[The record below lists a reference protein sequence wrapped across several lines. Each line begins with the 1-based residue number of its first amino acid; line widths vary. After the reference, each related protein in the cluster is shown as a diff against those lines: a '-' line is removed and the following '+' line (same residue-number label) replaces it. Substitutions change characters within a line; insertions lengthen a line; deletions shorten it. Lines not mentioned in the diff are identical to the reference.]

1 MVCRRRQVIDPERS
15 TRRCVSAAV
24 FAAIACVCLFG
35 SDTVRAVDER
45 RASPAP
51 SPPKPPTASVEQYAK
66 DSAEAPQANRRDSIY
81 ATEITIDAGGITVT
95 ARDGHRQ
102 HWPALPGGL
111 SDLPVPGEPDLVPPP
126 GWPGGIDESRRADM
140 VRLGSDITIESDEIV
155 EGDAVCIFCNVYVR
169 GRVKGSAVAVFGNV
183 DVEGVTGQSAVAPFG
198 RVRVGPEASV
208 GGDVVGSQITREAG
222 GRVGGK
228 REEIFLGPFS
238 AGLRAPGPD
247 WGKPTITVLV
257 LLLVLLR
264 VFLVLIA
271 YALAAKNIAKVKARV
286 RSSFFKSF
294 LVGVLAQILFLP
306 IFLLLLVTIIGIPVA
321 IFLLPL
327 MVVAAVV
334 LARASVG
341 QYLGELLDENTGL
354 SLRTPLARM
363 MTGVLGLQSPAILAL
378 VLMWLAGP
386 SELGAFFRISTFVV
400 FALSFL
406 VGYVTL
412 TLGTGAVISTRFGT
426 RPKETA
432 PAPAP
437 AAVRPDLPGVTPLP
451 LAGTDPV

>member
-1 MVCRRRQVIDPERS
+1 MVCQRRQVIDSGTPTKGRIS
-15 TRRCVSAAV
+15 PAV
-24 FAAIACVCLFG
+24 LAIVACVFLFG
-35 SDTVRAVDER
+35 SDAARAVDER
-45 RASPAP
+45 RASPV
-51 SPPKPPTASVEQYAK
+51 SSLPKPPTAAVEHLAK
-66 DSAEAPQANRRDSIY
+66 DSTGTLPTSRQDSIY
-81 ATEITIDAGGITVT
+81 ATEIMIDAGGVTVT
-95 ARDGHRQ
+95 DRDGHRQ
-102 HWPALPGGL
+102 HWPTLPGGL
-111 SDLPVPGEPDLVPPP
+111 SNLPVPGEPGLVPPV
-126 GWPGGIDESRRADM
+126 GWPEGIDESQRADV

-169 GRVKGSAVAVFGNV
+169 GRVKGSAVAIFGNV
-183 DVEGVTGQSAVAPFG
+183 DVEGTTNQSAVAPFG

-208 GGDVVGSQITREAG
+208 GGDVIGSQVIREAG

-228 REEIFLGPFS
+228 REEIFLGPFG

-264 VFLVLIA
+264 IFLVLIA

-286 RSSFFKSF
+286 RSSVFKSF

-341 QYLGELLDENTGL
+341 QYVGELLDENTGL

-363 MTGVLGLQSPAILAL
+363 MTGVLGLQSLAIFAV

-400 FALSFL
+400 FSMSFL

-437 AAVRPDLPGVTPLP
+437 AAVRPDLPGATPLP
-451 LAGTDPV
+451 LAGTEAT